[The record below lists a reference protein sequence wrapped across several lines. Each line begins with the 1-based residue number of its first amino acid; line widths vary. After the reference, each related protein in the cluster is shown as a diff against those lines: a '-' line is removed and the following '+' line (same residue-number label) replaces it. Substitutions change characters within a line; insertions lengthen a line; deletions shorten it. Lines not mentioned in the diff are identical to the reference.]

1 MPTALSSHLGVVLAN
16 RPQSLLSN
24 SEKENRTSVGKT
36 GNQLYSLWIFSLSN
50 PQYQKSLSRNYPQKQ
65 GNSVKNGRYVQAI
78 LAAWQEPFCVE
89 LMKRLNIQ
97 RKQDYLSDIT
107 LVSRDNIEFKA
118 HRNVLSTASPFFDKL
133 LRSNMKENR
142 KGIVR
147 LEEILGS
154 VLKDVLEFIY
164 TGTVDV
170 TQENAEELIAAGNYM
185 IMPSLKT
192 ISGRFL
198 EREMSSINCIS
209 TFYLA
214 EKYECDDL
222 ITNSRRFIHE
232 NIVSVAKLD
241 EFLHLEAKEIE
252 KWISSDEITVKEEA
266 DVFRIILDWINHR
279 RSERKTAF
287 EELFRHV
294 RLSFLSRDSLKDV
307 VTNELVRENFA
318 CVKLV
323 MDATAQMS
331 SFVNE
336 DDFLQ
341 SPRRCLDTRAIVVRG
356 GKYTFCYI
364 PREDLWK
371 RLPDG
376 LKDENDWNN
385 RMIKF
390 RNQLLTFTEDQISE
404 RYDPIFN
411 IWSELNLRKD
421 RAKFA
426 VLKGEIYA
434 VRVDYYC
441 TRTVTERY
449 NVKRYAWETIH
460 PHHELCRWD
469 ACVIA
474 AGSHLYAF
482 GGNIPRSSE
491 YVAIAERFDTVENKW
506 ERIADMLEGRSYA
519 FGVASRE
526 KIFVA
531 GGENMTG
538 RLKTCEMYNTL
549 TNEWHL
555 VANLKV
561 PRCHGSMVCL
571 NGKLYVLGGTRSELS
586 VECFDP
592 ANDQWIQETTIP
604 VTNIDPENN
613 DIFTGSVLKL
623 SRELLDKLMIVEQ

>member
-1 MPTALSSHLGVVLAN
+1 MS
-16 RPQSLLSN
+16 
-24 SEKENRTSVGKT
+24 
-36 GNQLYSLWIFSLSN
+36 
-50 PQYQKSLSRNYPQKQ
+50 
-65 GNSVKNGRYVQAI
+65 
-78 LAAWQEPFCVE
+78 
-89 LMKRLNIQ
+89 
-97 RKQDYLSDIT
+97 
-107 LVSRDNIEFKA
+107 
-118 HRNVLSTASPFFDKL
+118 
-133 LRSNMKENR
+133 
-142 KGIVR
+142 
-147 LEEILGS
+147 
-154 VLKDVLEFIY
+154 
-164 TGTVDV
+164 
-170 TQENAEELIAAGNYM
+170 QENADELIAAGNYM

-287 EELFRHV
+287 EELFGHV
-294 RLSFLSRDSLKDV
+294 RLGFLSRDSLKDV

-341 SPRRCLDTRAIVVRG
+341 SPRRCLDTRVIVVRG

-376 LKDENDWNN
+376 LKDENDRNN

-434 VRVDYYC
+434 VHVDYYC

-460 PHHELCRWD
+460 PYHELCRWD

-526 KIFVA
+526 KIFLA

-561 PRCHGSMVCL
+561 PRCYGSMVCL
-571 NGKLYVLGGTRSELS
+571 NGKLYVLGGESHYTRSELS